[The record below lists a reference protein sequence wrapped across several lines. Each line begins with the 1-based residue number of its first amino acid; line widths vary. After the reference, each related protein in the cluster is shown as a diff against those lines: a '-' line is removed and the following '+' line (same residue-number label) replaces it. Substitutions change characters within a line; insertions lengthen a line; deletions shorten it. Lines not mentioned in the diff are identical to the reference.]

1 MATTQWINAGT
12 AETNDFTLWD
22 LGNGAG
28 TTGSSSSS
36 TQAVFG
42 SVRSFNFNSGSGND
56 QGYAGVGANQQYVS
70 DGGTRITFGFRYS
83 GTLSVS
89 GGGAD
94 FINFATTGGSD
105 VFSVGINNS
114 GILVILSANAGPA
127 SALAT
132 GTHAVVANTDTRITV
147 SYTLSSTTVNTIQVY
162 VNGVLDINASNLTLA
177 NNNSAR
183 LYFGWG
189 NINEPGANVSG
200 YVAHIYIDNGTTGD
214 PGNIRTTVKRAFSN
228 GTSVAWATSGSGSG
242 YGSGHASFING
253 RPPSTSNIV
262 SVTPTT
268 AKIDEYNVEGIS
280 AGDVN
285 ITGVTLVDWMGWINA
300 EAASTSN
307 TPAMKI
313 IVANVSTTITIQT
326 AYVPFTHPVGST
338 TYPAGTGTDVGMSAG
353 YTTTGHLVSMDAA
366 GVTIA
371 YIAPTV
377 TATNHFLSTLGAGT

>member
-1 MATTQWINAGT
+1 MAVTRWINAGT

-22 LGNGAG
+22 LGYGAG
-28 TTGSSSSS
+28 ATGSASSS
-36 TQAVFG
+36 TQSIFG
-42 SVRSFNFNSGSGND
+42 SIRSMSFTSGSGND
-56 QGYAGVGANQQYVS
+56 QGYAGVGLNQQYVS
-70 DGGTRITFGFRYS
+70 DSGTRITFGFRYS

-94 FINFATTGGSD
+94 LINFATTGGVN

-114 GILVILSANAGPA
+114 GILVILSANSGPA

-132 GTHAVVANTDTRITV
+132 GTHAISVNTDTRIAV
-147 SYTLSSTTVNTIQVY
+147 AYTITSTTVNAIQVY
-162 VNGVLDINASNLTLA
+162 VNGVLDINVSNLTLNA
-177 NNNSAR
+177 NNSAR

-189 NINEPGANVSG
+189 NINEPGANVIG
-200 YVAHIYIDNGTTGD
+200 YVAHIYIDQGTTGD

-228 GTSVAWATSGSGSG
+228 GTNIAWATSGSGSG

-268 AKIDEYNVEGIS
+268 AKIDEYNVEGVA

-285 ITGVTLVDWMGWINA
+285 LTGLTLVDWMGWINA
-300 EAASTSN
+300 EAASTAN

-326 AYVPFTHPVGST
+326 GYVLFTHPVGST
-338 TYPAGTGTDVGMSAG
+338 TYPAGTGTDIGMSAG

-371 YIAPTV
+371 YIPAAIVNTSQNLLLTGV
-377 TATNHFLSTLGAGT
+377 GS

>member
-1 MATTQWINAGT
+1 MATTKWINAGT

-22 LGNGAG
+22 LGSGVGA
-28 TTGSSSSS
+28 TGSASSS
-36 TQAVFG
+36 TQSIFG

-56 QGYAGVGANQQYVS
+56 QGYAGVGLNQQYVNDS
-70 DGGTRITFGFRYS
+70 GTRITFGFRYS

-94 FINFATTGGSD
+94 LVNFATTGGAN

-114 GILVILSANAGPA
+114 GILVILSANSGPA

-132 GTHAVVANTDTRITV
+132 GTHAISANTDTRIAIAYSIT
-147 SYTLSSTTVNTIQVY
+147 STSVNAIQVY

-189 NINEPGANVSG
+189 NINEPGANVNG

-214 PGNIRTTVKRAFSN
+214 PGNILVTTKRVLSN
-228 GTSVAWATSGSGSG
+228 GTTTSWATGGSGSG

-262 SVTPTT
+262 SVTPV
-268 AKIDEYNVEGIS
+268 AIKVEEYNVESRS

-285 ITGVTLVDWMGWINA
+285 ITGYALVDWMGWVNA
-300 EAASTSN
+300 E
-307 TPAMKI
+307 
-313 IVANVSTTITIQT
+313 T
-326 AYVPFTHPVGST
+326 AGNYSSGISDFHRDSISDCGRIRNRCWYVCPVH
-338 TYPAGTGTDVGMSAG
+338 Y
-353 YTTTGHLVSMDAA
+353 YR
-366 GVTIA
+366 
-371 YIAPTV
+371 
-377 TATNHFLSTLGAGT
+377 TLGVYGCCWCLCRLFCSRQYLCFR